1 MKKIIN
7 LKFATITVLILCCVL
22 FVGCS
27 ENLSNLVKENMSDLR
42 INYFE
47 GKTELF
53 YADLSCGYREQN
65 FAYDGVSTKKT
76 ECGVLSVEFKKTYSY
91 LSICVNLD
99 IDGDTK
105 EYVLLKSPFENKYMI
120 DIEKIVNEK
129 NAIKLSLK
137 NQDDYCD
144 LINVSKDWKIQYEDA
159 LNIGIETFKE
169 ELKNEYSNGKFNA
182 EGYLKV
188 VSKNEFD
195 QKFWYF
201 SFITTK
207 NVSKSM
213 LINVNSGKQIK
224 NTI

>member
-7 LKFATITVLILCCVL
+7 LKFATIIVLIFCCFL

-47 GKTELF
+47 GETELF

-65 FAYDGVSTKKT
+65 FVYDGVSTPKT

-91 LSICVNLD
+91 LSICVNLE

-105 EYVLLKSPFENKYMI
+105 EYVMLKSPFENKYMV

-129 NAIKLSLK
+129 NTIILSLK

-159 LNIGIETFKE
+159 LNIGIEAFKE

-188 VSKNEFD
+188 VSKNGFD